1 MILLALL
8 VWATQSSGYALLP
21 RQDNAIPIPPPTPQ
35 DVNDICSTCPEMRTL
50 ISILWSCFSTLIL
63 ATWVSVHPNIPPP
76 GATFFQISIIRFGTM
91 MATILAPEVMFMYAY
106 GQRIE
111 ARRVYLNPK
120 FREQGMSSYLIDES
134 LYMELKSKLTTAQV
148 ALGQE
153 HTLSTC

>member
-1 MILLALL
+1 
-8 VWATQSSGYALLP
+8 
-21 RQDNAIPIPPPTPQ
+21 
-35 DVNDICSTCPEMRTL
+35 
-50 ISILWSCFSTLIL
+50 
-63 ATWVSVHPNIPPP
+63 
-76 GATFFQISIIRFGTM
+76 M